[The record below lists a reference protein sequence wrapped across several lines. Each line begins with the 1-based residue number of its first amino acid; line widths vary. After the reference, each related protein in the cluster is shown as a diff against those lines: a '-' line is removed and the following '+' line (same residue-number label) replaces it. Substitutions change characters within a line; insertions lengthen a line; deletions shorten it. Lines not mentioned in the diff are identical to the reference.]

1 MPNRICLASKSPRRR
16 ELLGLYGW
24 EITVLSDPS
33 EPRGWFAGDEE
44 ELAGE
49 TPADYVRRTAVTKLM
64 DGIAARDELGD
75 AVRGLPVIAAD
86 TVVSIDGRVL
96 GKPRDRAQA
105 EAFLRAL
112 SGRAHEVRTALA
124 VGRTKDDYRTVS
136 VASVVEMRPVSEA
149 EIHAYTMTDEP
160 YDKAGGYGIQGLAG
174 LFVRTIRGSYTAI
187 MGLPVCEAAEL
198 LALYGAPAPVL
209 AQRMSTS
216 STSK

>member
-49 TPADYVRRTAVTKLM
+49 TPAEYVHRTAVVKLM
-64 DGIAARDELGD
+64 DGIAARDELGA
-75 AVRGLPVIAAD
+75 AVSGLPVLAAD

-96 GKPRDRAQA
+96 GKPRDRAEV
-105 EAFLRAL
+105 EAYLRAL
-112 SGRAHEVRTALA
+112 SGRAHEVRTVVA
-124 VGRTKDDYRTVS
+124 VGRTRDDYRTVS
-136 VASVVEMRPVSEA
+136 VASEVEMRPLSEA
-149 EIHAYTMTDEP
+149 EIRAYASTNEP

-209 AQRMSTS
+209 AQRMSTN